1 MKILAKECGLIGNFR
16 DVGTRRVVE
25 TPQVL
30 AIRRRVPTDG
40 NPPRQFLET
49 QNALLSVKNRKF
61 HQLLTKQ

>member
-40 NPPRQFLET
+40 FAAPMAMVCLEWE
-49 QNALLSVKNRKF
+49 A
-61 HQLLTKQ
+61 